1 LENRYAA
8 TLWLSKGRKKG
19 QDARVMPILSI
30 LLIALGLAMDAFAVS
45 ITSGITIKKL
55 KMRQALLIGAAFGI
69 FQAAMPVLG
78 WALGQ
83 WAHRFISAVDYWI
96 AFGLL
101 LFVGGHM
108 IIQSMQP
115 DDEEAGPKNPLH
127 LPTLLT
133 LALATSIDAFA
144 IGVSLSMLRVSIV
157 LPVLMIGLVTF
168 ALSFAG
174 VYFGRLFGHLNEK
187 KMEIFGGLVLIGLGT
202 KMLLDHLIETPELF
216 ESSQTVWFAF
226 GLTLAAGLATGIGSL
241 LALFTRR
248 TGERRFSFFLGVSTG
263 LLLWIAFRQL
273 MPIAETDLESS
284 MIPSVAFF
292 GGFLV
297 VALIDRL
304 VPDFGNPHEPHRVEE
319 LKETPDFRRTGM
331 PAVLATALHSFPEG
345 LAIFIVALNAPAP
358 IAIGAAIALALHNIP
373 EGISTA
379 LPMYH
384 ATGSRAKACGFSSL
398 TGLAEPLSALIA
410 FTLFHRFMCGEALGV
425 LTAAGAGV
433 LVFIA
438 LDGLL
443 PAARAYGKYH
453 HAVYGVLV
461 GMLAALGLTLLIR

>member
-1 LENRYAA
+1 
-8 TLWLSKGRKKG
+8 
-19 QDARVMPILSI
+19 MPILSI

-45 ITSGITIKKL
+45 IASGITIKNL
-55 KMRQALLIGAAFGI
+55 KARHALLVGAAFGI
-69 FQAAMPVLG
+69 FQAVMPVLG

-83 WAHRFISAVDYWI
+83 WAYRFISSVDYWI

-101 LFVGGHM
+101 VLVGGHM

-115 DDEEAGPKNPLH
+115 EDESNGPKNPLH

-133 LALATSIDAFA
+133 LAIATSIDAFA
-144 IGVSLSMLRVSIV
+144 IGVSLSMMRVSIV
-157 LPVLMIGLVTF
+157 LPVVMIGLVTF

-174 VYFGRLFGHLNEK
+174 VYFGRMFGHLNEK

-202 KMLLDHLIETPELF
+202 KMLIDRLIENHGLF
-216 ESSQTVWFAF
+216 GSSQTVWFAF
-226 GLTLAAGLATGIGSL
+226 GLTLAAGLATGVGSL

-248 TGERRFSFFLGVSTG
+248 TGERRFSFFLGISTG

-273 MPIAETDLESS
+273 MPQAERDLGGSLL
-284 MIPSVAFF
+284 PSISFF
-292 GGFLV
+292 GGFVV

-304 VPDFGNPHEPHRVEE
+304 VPDFGNPHEPYRIEDLQE
-319 LKETPDFRRTGM
+319 NPDFRRTGM
-331 PAVLATALHSFPEG
+331 PAILAITLHSFPEG
-345 LAIFIVALNAPAP
+345 LAIFIAALHAPAP
-358 IAIGAAIALALHNIP
+358 IAIGAAIALALHNVP

-384 ATGSRAKACGFSSL
+384 ATGSRTKACCFSSL

-410 FTLFHRFMCGEALGV
+410 FTLFHRFMSGAALGV
-425 LTAAGAGV
+425 LTAAGAGIM
-433 LVFIA
+433 VFIA

-443 PAARAYGKYH
+443 PAARAYGKHH

-461 GMLAALGLTLLIR
+461 GLLAAFGLTLLIQ

>member
-1 LENRYAA
+1 
-8 TLWLSKGRKKG
+8 
-19 QDARVMPILSI
+19 MPILAI

-45 ITSGITIKKL
+45 ITSGITIKNL
-55 KMRQALLIGAAFGI
+55 KARHALGVGAAFGI
-69 FQAAMPVLG
+69 FQAVMPGLG
-78 WALGQ
+78 WWLGQ
-83 WAHRFISAVDYWI
+83 WAHQWISVVDYWI

-108 IIQSMQP
+108 IIQAMQP
-115 DDEEAGPKNPLH
+115 NDEETGQKNPLH
-127 LPTLLT
+127 LPTLLM

-144 IGVSLSMLRVSIV
+144 IGISLSMLRVSIV
-157 LPVLMIGLVTF
+157 QPVIIIGLVTF

-187 KMEIFGGLVLIGLGT
+187 KMEVAGGLVLIGLGT
-202 KMLLDHLIETPELF
+202 KMLLDHLIENHEMF

-248 TGERRFSFFLGVSTG
+248 TGERRFSFFLGISTG
-263 LLLWIAFRQL
+263 LLLWLAFRQL
-273 MPIAETDLESS
+273 MPLAEADLSGTL
-284 MIPSVAFF
+284 IPSISFF
-292 GGFLV
+292 TGFLV

-304 VPDFGNPHEPHRVEE
+304 IPDFGNPHEPMRIED
-319 LKETPDFRRTGM
+319 LKENPDFRRTGM
-331 PAVLATALHSFPEG
+331 PALLGIVLHSFPEG
-345 LAIFIVALNAPAP
+345 LAIFVVALHAPVP

-373 EGISTA
+373 EGIATA

-384 ATGSRAKACGFSSL
+384 ATGSRAKACVFSSL
-398 TGLAEPLSALIA
+398 TGLAEPLGALLA
-410 FTLFHRFMCGEALGV
+410 YTLLYRFICEAALGI
-425 LTAAGAGV
+425 LTAAGAGI

-443 PAARAYGKYH
+443 PAARAYGKHH

-461 GMLAALGLTLLIR
+461 GMLAALGLTLLIQ